1 MGLKQSIVIVNEYTI
16 KTQNGGTR
24 GGTPGDYVLRYM
36 SRKGAVENVAPIRH
50 DTEDYVVRYMARESA
65 VENALSVENLKAD
78 MRQIDGMGGVAFG
91 YGSFSLSD
99 AKLKSA
105 AKDIQ
110 KNFDAGKTVLKTVIS
125 FDPQYLKERKIVDDD
140 FEIHERGDYRGNIDQ
155 MKLRM
160 AIMNGMDKLG
170 RTFDDMQYIGV
181 IQVDTKHVH
190 CHLAIVDRGRGRLAQ
205 DGTQKGKITSA
216 EQTALRRGIDMYLDE
231 KQAVK
236 MMVANVQQD
245 RHNTVC
251 YVKKFTYKAM
261 QNQGFAQMLLSCLPE
276 DKNMWRASSKRKEMR
291 KANSIVREYVE
302 QLFEQPD
309 SGYSDAMAQVDK
321 YASAR
326 ANRENLTGQQYRA
339 LQKQGRDRI
348 VEQSMNSVYQV
359 LKQIPQSAKTVSTPM
374 IDAMSMPYEDMAR
387 EASADPMVEFGFR
400 LRSYKT
406 RLDHHRKERDKYHD
420 AVEDYDKQKNA
431 DPSSIVLRDYFKIE
445 EEYNAM
451 LAEKY
456 GYFLRFIPPDQDYQD
471 GLNEL
476 LELDKRVENF
486 GRMMNDP
493 TIKKMLPENAEQYCN
508 NVYDERGGRYFITDP
523 SVMTQRFESLKSDY
537 DTKRVAY
544 TDKLKS
550 MGLNLDDNNALVRYT
565 QYDFDDIKALDL
577 HHLLY
582 DFPHD
587 FNISNDNVDKFVAM
601 ADSRYQAFQAAKT
614 YLESTGQGDLAANFP
629 ENDIN
634 QQSQVADRFRIGE
647 IFRAAREE
655 PTGQKHE
662 VRTVRSDYEH
672 YYDYELDI
680 KNLIKNT
687 LNTLQYE

>member
-276 DKNMWRASSKRKEMR
+276 DKNMWRASSKRKEMQ

-471 GLNEL
+471 GLSEL

-508 NVYDERGGRYFITDP
+508 NVYDERGGRYFIIDP

-634 QQSQVADRFRIGE
+634 QQSQVADRFRTGE